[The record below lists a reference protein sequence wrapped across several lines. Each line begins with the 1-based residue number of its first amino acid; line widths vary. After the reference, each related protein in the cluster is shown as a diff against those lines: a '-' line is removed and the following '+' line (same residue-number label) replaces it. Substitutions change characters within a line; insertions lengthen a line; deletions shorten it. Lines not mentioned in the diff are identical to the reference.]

1 MAGAIGKRQ
10 DKELLNHLLGQVP
23 DTTPAGVLF
32 ISLHTGNPGN
42 DGQAGNEAT
51 GVGYARA
58 PMVAADW
65 APATDAEPSVA
76 LNANA
81 AVFPTAGGDWSGGAN
96 FTWIGLWA
104 TLGGTT
110 EADFCGRL
118 QLTEAKPVLNGD
130 TAELAAGLI
139 ALSLD

>member
-10 DKELLNHLLGQVP
+10 DEELLNHLFGKVP
-23 DTTPAGVLF
+23 DTTPAGVLW

-42 DGQAGNEAT
+42 DGQAGNEAV

-65 APATDAEPSVA
+65 AVATNAEPSVTV
-76 LNANA
+76 NANA
-81 AVFPTAGGDWSGGAN
+81 AVFPAAGGDWSAGAA
-96 FTWIGLWA
+96 FTWIGLWS
-104 TLGGTT
+104 TLAGAT

-118 QLTEAKPVLNGD
+118 ALTEPKPVLNGD
-130 TAELAAGLI
+130 TAALAAGLI